1 MALVFLLY
9 NKNFLHDIMSA
20 SEREHERKTSDAEG
34 GICFSRAISEQFGE
48 EI

>member
-9 NKNFLHDIMSA
+9 NKNILHDIMSE

-34 GICFSRAISEQFGE
+34 GICFSRAINEQFGE